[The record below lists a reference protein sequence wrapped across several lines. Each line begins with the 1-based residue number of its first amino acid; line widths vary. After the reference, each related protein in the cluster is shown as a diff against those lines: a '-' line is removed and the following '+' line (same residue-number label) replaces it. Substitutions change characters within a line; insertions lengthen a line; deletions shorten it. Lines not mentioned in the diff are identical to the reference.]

1 MAAWRLGGD
10 RWVRLPQWREYDVL
24 GLALAQR
31 VIQARDECAQPS
43 LHLMREVIIGN
54 QKPSEAAM
62 HLPLN
67 ILIRSHALLLRPT
80 RLAL

>member
-1 MAAWRLGGD
+1 MREVIIGNQKPSEAAMH
-10 RWVRLPQWREYDVL
+10 LPLY
-24 GLALAQR
+24 
-31 VIQARDECAQPS
+31 I
-43 LHLMREVIIGN
+43 LMREVIIGN

-80 RLAL
+80 RLALP

>member
-1 MAAWRLGGD
+1 MH
-10 RWVRLPQWREYDVL
+10 LP
-24 GLALAQR
+24 
-31 VIQARDECAQPS
+31 
-43 LHLMREVIIGN
+43 LHILMREVIRGNQRQSEAVMHLPLDILMREVIRGN

-80 RLAL
+80 RLALP